1 MAGTRLTETMGTPTL
16 GTKFTYSFWV
26 KRSGLGAAETIAS
39 MWVDASNHIVLR
51 FDAQDNLSFYANVSG
66 SYPLEL
72 ETNAVFRDTAA
83 WYHIVAKVD
92 TTQGTASD
100 RCKLY
105 VNGVEQTSLAAST
118 YPSQDA
124 TFSPN
129 ASGTTHYIGGR
140 GDGSYW
146 NGLMSYAMFTDGS
159 AYDAS
164 SFGSTDATTGEWKI
178 TTGPSLTYG
187 NNGFFILKDGNSVTD
202 QSGNSNNFTVSD
214 GTLTQTED
222 NPSNNFATLNNLI
235 KNNASFD
242 YGNLKL
248 TTTVG
253 TKDNAAST
261 IGVSQGKWYA
271 EAKLIAQSAAR
282 FVLGVSPDPQDLE
295 INNNF
300 VGYQTD
306 SVAYAS
312 DGEVYKN
319 TSSQYTGSTYT
330 TNDIVGIALDLDNN
344 NVYFHKNG
352 TYQNSG
358 DPTSGATGTGA
369 VSLTS
374 PSSLTT
380 GFYFIA
386 MGDTS
391 NVHNITGEINFG
403 NGYFGTTAISSE
415 GTNASGYG
423 KFEYDV
429 PTGYTAL
436 CTKGLNE

>member
-1 MAGTRLTETMGTPTL
+1 
-16 GTKFTYSFWV
+16 
-26 KRSGLGAAETIAS
+26 
-39 MWVDASNHIVLR
+39 
-51 FDAQDNLSFYANVSG
+51 
-66 SYPLEL
+66 
-72 ETNAVFRDTAA
+72 
-83 WYHIVAKVD
+83 
-92 TTQGTASD
+92 
-100 RCKLY
+100 
-105 VNGVEQTSLAAST
+105 
-118 YPSQDA
+118 
-124 TFSPN
+124 
-129 ASGTTHYIGGR
+129 
-140 GDGSYW
+140 
-146 NGLMSYAMFTDGS
+146 MSYAMFTDGS